1 MTDRDE
7 SPETEALDAGDVPT
21 EAMPAVGSAGVPTEA
36 LEVADAPAL
45 PPTRAAVDGPAL
57 PYDPGGSITELI
69 AGPLAA
75 GAGAAV
81 AADDEPAPAIESRR
95 ARARAEA
102 PRRPGILVIV
112 AIALGAVLALVALF
126 LLGTRIPEWTA
137 APQPTPAASA
147 PAEPSATP
155 SPTPEPST
163 APPRPTGPAPA
174 GVAEWTALAGGECLD
189 PWVDPWQLEYTVVDC
204 AAPHPAQLTW
214 RGPISDDPAAAY
226 PGEEALVSQV
236 AIVCGAPTAIDLA
249 AAGAY
254 ADIQVQAAY
263 PVSEEAW
270 AAGERDWFCF
280 VTRSSGEPLTGS
292 VAPAR

>member
-1 MTDRDE
+1 MSERDE
-7 SPETEALDAGDVPT
+7 DLETQALDAVDVPT
-21 EAMPAVGSAGVPTEA
+21 PRAAPRSGAADVPTQAIDAVDLPTEA
-36 LEVADAPAL
+36 VHPTAL
-45 PPTRAAVDGPAL
+45 PD
-57 PYDPGGSITELI
+57 DPGGSITELI

-75 GAGAAV
+75 GAARAAAL
-81 AADDEPAPAIESRR
+81 AAERDDDRDPAIESRR

-102 PRRPGILVIV
+102 SRRPGILVIV
-112 AIALGAVLALVALF
+112 AIALGAVLVLAGLF
-126 LLGTRIPEWTA
+126 LLGMRIPEWTA
-137 APQPTPAASA
+137 APIAEPEPTVSA
-147 PAEPSATP
+147 PVEPSAT
-155 SPTPEPST
+155 PTPEPST
-163 APPRPTGPAPA
+163 APPRPAAPAPA

-214 RGPISDDPAAAY
+214 RGPISEDPAAAY
-226 PGEEALVSQV
+226 PGEEALASQV
-236 AIVCGAPTAIDLA
+236 PIVCGAPTAIDLA

-263 PVSEEAW
+263 PVSAEAW

-292 VAPAR
+292 VAPAA